1 MVLTVHIA
9 MTPGLTSRNFK
20 EELVSNGFPGLTS
33 ATGLGANPGP
43 EQIARNSAAAREVV
57 WKVAGML
64 DGLTDTA
71 IPVPRSEW
79 NVGEQGAHIA
89 FANIGFCMFALGLEY
104 PYSDGTQAGLAEENE
119 VSLIG
124 FPERDGTA
132 LAKHLRTAV
141 DNFIGAVKAGD
152 PDQQVSTPLGKMPRG
167 TLSSYFLIHN
177 LMHGCAISSALNHDF
192 PVQPEH
198 LPMLWPLVTAKF
210 HQFVNPSAGRG
221 VAGTVHVS
229 VPGYLETTL
238 RMENSQL
245 TILPGFQGAADCR
258 VEADPTHLFLVII
271 KLLSVPEAIDLG
283 FMKTSGANP
292 FLFGRIMDAVD
303 VP

>member
-1 MVLTVHIA
+1 M
-9 MTPGLTSRNFK
+9 
-20 EELVSNGFPGLTS
+20 SNGFPNT
-33 ATGLGANPGP
+33 TELGANPTH
-43 EQIARNSAAAREVV
+43 EQVAQNSEAAREVV
-57 WKVAGML
+57 LKVADML
-64 DGLTDTA
+64 DGLADTA

-89 FANIGFCMFALGLEY
+89 FANIGFGMYAMGLEY

-132 LAKHLRTAV
+132 LAQHLRTAV

-152 PDQQVSTPLGKMPRG
+152 PDQEVSTPLGKMPRG

-198 LPMLWPLVTAKF
+198 LPMLWPLITAKF
-210 HQFVNPSAGRG
+210 NQFVNPSASRG
-221 VAGTVHVS
+221 VSGTVHVS
-229 VPGYLETTL
+229 VPGYLETTF
-238 RMENSQL
+238 RMEDSQL

-258 VEADPTHLFLVII
+258 VEADPTHFFLVII
-271 KLLSVPEAIDLG
+271 KLLSVSEAVDLG
-283 FMKTSGANP
+283 HIKTSGANP
-292 FLFGRIMDAVD
+292 LLFGRIMNAVD